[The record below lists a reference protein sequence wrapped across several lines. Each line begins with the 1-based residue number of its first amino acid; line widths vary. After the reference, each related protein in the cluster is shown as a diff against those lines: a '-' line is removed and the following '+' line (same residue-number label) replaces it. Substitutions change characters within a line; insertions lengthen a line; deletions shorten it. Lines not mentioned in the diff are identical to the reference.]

1 MVEGLLTNTVSW
13 LLVFAR
19 MGGMLGMNPLFSRRN
34 VPAGVRAGMTLLF
47 TVLVAPGVSAAAVTG
62 LDSLGLAL
70 ALLRELFV
78 GLACGFVFQIYDY
91 MLFFVGDW
99 MDMHFGLSMAKVFDP
114 GTSIQASMSGNLLNA
129 MFLLYFFA
137 TDSHLLLI
145 RIFIDSFRIL
155 PVGAVS
161 LSAETPQFFIEL
173 FIAAFSMI
181 LRLALPF
188 VAAEVVLELITGV
201 LMKLIPQIHVFV
213 INMQMKVALG
223 FILLLAFSGPIT
235 SFLDNYMRVMLE
247 NMQWAFSAMGA

>member
-1 MVEGLLTNTVSW
+1 M
-13 LLVFAR
+13 
-19 MGGMLGMNPLFSRRN
+19 
-34 VPAGVRAGMTLLF
+34 
-47 TVLVAPGVSAAAVTG
+47 TG

-78 GLACGFVFQIYDY
+78 GLACGFVFQIYYY

-155 PVGAVS
+155 PV
-161 LSAETPQFFIEL
+161 

>member
-1 MVEGLLTNTVSW
+1 
-13 LLVFAR
+13 
-19 MGGMLGMNPLFSRRN
+19 
-34 VPAGVRAGMTLLF
+34 
-47 TVLVAPGVSAAAVTG
+47 
-62 LDSLGLAL
+62 
-70 ALLRELFV
+70 
-78 GLACGFVFQIYDY
+78 
-91 MLFFVGDW
+91 

-161 LSAETPQFFIEL
+161 LSAETPQFFIVL

>member
-1 MVEGLLTNTVSW
+1 M
-13 LLVFAR
+13 
-19 MGGMLGMNPLFSRRN
+19 
-34 VPAGVRAGMTLLF
+34 
-47 TVLVAPGVSAAAVTG
+47 
-62 LDSLGLAL
+62 

-78 GLACGFVFQIYDY
+78 GLACGFVFQVYYYI
-91 MLFFVGDW
+91 LFFAGDW
-99 MDMHFGLSMAKVFDP
+99 MDMHFGMSMAKVFDP
-114 GTSIQASMSGNLLNA
+114 GTSIQASMSGNLFNT

-155 PVGAVS
+155 PVGAVT
-161 LSAETPQFFIEL
+161 LTAETPEFFLEL
-173 FIAAFSMI
+173 FIAAFSMV

-188 VAAEVVLELITGV
+188 VAAEVVLEVTIGV

-213 INMQMKVALG
+213 INMQMKVMLG
-223 FILLLAFSGPIT
+223 FVLLLAFSGPIA

>member
-1 MVEGLLTNTVSW
+1 
-13 LLVFAR
+13 
-19 MGGMLGMNPLFSRRN
+19 
-34 VPAGVRAGMTLLF
+34 
-47 TVLVAPGVSAAAVTG
+47 
-62 LDSLGLAL
+62 
-70 ALLRELFV
+70 
-78 GLACGFVFQIYDY
+78 
-91 MLFFVGDW
+91 